1 MIRYINKR
9 FANKAEYEAYIK
21 KAVEARLNGRAICLD
36 TWDKEVLAQF
46 KTLMN
51 EGVLNDI
58 IDTVVFDTQYWGT
71 EYHERMRA

>member
-21 KAVEARLNGRAICLD
+21 KAVDARLNGRAICLD
-36 TWDKEVLAQF
+36 TWDKEVSA
-46 KTLMN
+46 KYKMLMN

>member
-9 FANKAEYEAYIK
+9 FANQAEYEAYVK
-21 KAVEARLNGRAICLD
+21 KAVEARLNGRLLNM
-36 TWDKEVLAQF
+36 TSWNSEVVA
-46 KTLMN
+46 KYKSLMN
-51 EGVLNDI
+51 EAVLNDI